1 MEEENYLDKPASE
14 ITADILGSDVT
25 PYVLGGGL
33 TTAVGS
39 AKGGAV
45 KFDPRILGNMQ
56 TQVMKNAP
64 GAKFRLLADPKY
76 IQYAKNILPQ
86 AISKN
91 PMSVASASVI
101 PLTAATA
108 AYDVVQ
114 DEAGRVQGEMQRMSD
129 IEGSQMQKAGSDL
142 AERLRRVNLIEEAR
156 SAARGTQPFGGEEGI
171 TMGNIDEY
179 FAANPDFSGIG
190 DVVLPGE
197 EPRVA
202 PMVQQTT
209 AAPTMGGIDYS
220 SAFAG
225 GQTTAPTAPSGSV
238 GMAGFRPQFEGQ
250 TLGQFLRYEDTPE
263 QATMQRLDPQGR
275 LRQFTA
281 DGQLAPNLTAFEAES
296 AAREA
301 RIGAPKVGLGTAI
314 PDMATGELSMSD
326 YRSLAKQE
334 LGRGAPSKAIA
345 ARAKQLM
352 STQEAKSAAQELQS
366 DLTQAQIEKA
376 KRPAAQRA
384 PTSPEIQL
392 GIVDS
397 MTKLQAKIDAGEELT
412 DEEQMAY
419 DSGNAFL
426 QLQSRSDFF
435 ESPFQQKGSVEVN
448 TLPSATDPKG
458 KELIEK
464 MKKKYPDSSE
474 EEILTSL
481 RSANRLA

>member
-1 MEEENYLDKPASE
+1 MEEEENYLDKPASE

-45 KFDPRILGNMQ
+45 KFDPRILGNME

-64 GAKFRLLADPKY
+64 GSKFRLLADPKY
-76 IQYAKNILPQ
+76 IQYAKNTLPQ

-129 IEGSQMQKAGSDL
+129 IEGSQMQKASSDL
-142 AERLRRVNLIEEAR
+142 AERLRRLNLIEEAR

-171 TMGNIDEY
+171 TMGNLDEY
-179 FAANPDFSGIG
+179 LAANPDFSGIG

-202 PMVQQTT
+202 PVVQQTP

-220 SAFAG
+220 SAFTG
-225 GQTTAPTAPSGSV
+225 GQPTAPISGPG
-238 GMAGFRPQFEGQ
+238 GMTGFRPQFEGQ
-250 TLGQFLRYEDTPE
+250 TLGQFLRYEDNPD

-281 DGQLAPNLTAFEAES
+281 DGQLAPNLAAFERASAE
-296 AAREA
+296 REA
-301 RIGAPKVGLGTAI
+301 RIGAPKVGLGIET
-314 PDMATGELSMSD
+314 PDSTTGDLTLRD
-326 YRSLAKQE
+326 YKNIVKAQGVEGSAQRALAKQ
-334 LGRGAPSKAIA
+334 
-345 ARAKQLM
+345 M
-352 STQEAKSAAQELQS
+352 MQEAGAKKSAAELN
-366 DLTQAQIEKA
+366 LEKIRAQIEEA
-376 KRPAAQRA
+376 KRPKEPRA

-392 GIVDS
+392 GIVDT
-397 MTKLQAKIDAGEELT
+397 MTKLQAKINAGEQLNQ
-412 DEEQMAY
+412 EEQMAY
-419 DSGNAFL
+419 NAGNAFL

-435 ESPFQQKGSVEVN
+435 ESPFQQKDPAKVN
-448 TLPSATDPKG
+448 TLPSSTDPEG